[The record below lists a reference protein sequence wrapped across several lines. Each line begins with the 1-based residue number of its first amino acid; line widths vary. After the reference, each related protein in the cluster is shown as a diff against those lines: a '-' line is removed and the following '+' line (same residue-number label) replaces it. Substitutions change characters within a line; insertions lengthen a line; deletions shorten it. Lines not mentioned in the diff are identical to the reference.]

1 MSILQLIKYSNS
13 QEQAEGYVQLGPGS
27 FTPKSLIHSFSIFW
41 SASEVRGCEC
51 CGSRLSHFKNFPTQ
65 TQLKFLSNW
74 FCFILFWVIH
84 YCFKKTGKR
93 GGLVWR
99 WGRGRGWWRRSGI
112 YTVNTSPN
120 CTVVLLE
127 DNTEVQVRGFGLV
140 HPFHN
145 PSPKSPQAKL
155 CRASHPV
162 ASQGQDPH
170 NLSAPSGLVTLLPLL
185 QTLRAAYH
193 AEVLPRGTDLE

>member
-13 QEQAEGYVQLGPGS
+13 QEQAEGVCPTRTWV
-27 FTPKSLIHSFSIFW
+27 FHSQIIDPFLLYFSGVPP
-41 SASEVRGCEC
+41 EVRGCEC

-84 YCFKKTGKR
+84 YCFKKLEKG

-112 YTVNTSPN
+112 YTVSTSPN

-155 CRASHPV
+155 CQSFPSCRQSRPRS
-162 ASQGQDPH
+162 SQS
-170 NLSAPSGLVTLLPLL
+170 LCTFWS
-185 QTLRAAYH
+185 
-193 AEVLPRGTDLE
+193 